1 MSKVVLVDPAGQGA
15 QPGPLPP
22 APATGLA
29 VPFDSFDGDGDPL
42 ATVPPGE
49 LLAEEEPDA
58 PAGLAVPVRPVVTA
72 DPQPASAIPAS
83 PIPASPIL
91 ASPILASPVL
101 ASPVLAST
109 VTPTMRAGPA
119 MTLLSSEQPKV
130 GRWPGHRG
138 SAPCFTYFRRVI

>member
-29 VPFDSFDGDGDPL
+29 APFESFDGDGDPL
-42 ATVPPGE
+42 ATVTPGE

-72 DPQPASAIPAS
+72 DPQPTSAIL
-83 PIPASPIL
+83 ASPIL
-91 ASPILASPVL
+91 ASPILASPI
-101 ASPVLAST
+101 LAST

-119 MTLLSSEQPKV
+119 MTLLPSEQPKV
-130 GRWPGHRG
+130 GRWPGRRG